1 MERVIALL
9 GPPGSGKGVQAARL
23 QDRLGFVVLA
33 TGELLREARVAGT
46 PLGRR
51 AAEYMDR
58 GDLLPDELIVA
69 VIHDAIGDLDGQQ
82 IVLDGFPRTVK
93 QAEALDGALAARGRD
108 LTAAILIDVPD
119 EEVVRRISG
128 RHQDRDD
135 DRPETVV
142 ERLRVYHRLT
152 EPLVAHYTE
161 RGLLR
166 RVDGARD
173 ADSVDA
179 DVRAA
184 LD

>member
-23 QDRLGFVVLA
+23 RDRLGFGVLA
-33 TGELLREARVAGT
+33 TGELLREARAAGT

-58 GDLLPDELIVA
+58 GDLLPDEVIVA
-69 VIHDAIGDLDGQQ
+69 VIRDAIAGLDGAP
-82 IVLDGFPRTVK
+82 IVLDGFPRTVV
-93 QAEALDGALAARGRD
+93 QAEELDGVLAARGRD
-108 LTAAILIDVPD
+108 LTAAVLIDVPD
-119 EEVVRRISG
+119 DEVVRRISG
-128 RHQDRDD
+128 RRQNRDD
-135 DRPETVV
+135 DRPETVL

-152 EPLVAHYTE
+152 EPLVAHYGE
-161 RGLLR
+161 GGKLR
-166 RVDGARD
+166 RVDGAGD
-173 ADSVDA
+173 ADAVAA